1 MPRGVYERKPK
12 TKTTEDTVAED
23 QKTNET
29 PDVTPDVDPDVTPG
43 APDDQRPAE
52 GELCGQCW
60 PAGWPEN
67 GDAASCVHGEWQ
79 R

>member
-12 TKTTEDTVAED
+12 TKTEDTVAVND
-23 QKTNET
+23 DTKTPE
-29 PDVTPDVDPDVTPG
+29 VTPDANQGT
-43 APDDQRPAE
+43 APDAEQPPAE
-52 GELCGQCW
+52 GEICGQCW